1 MRYLL
6 AALILAATAL
16 SPSIARSASALALRA
31 PDEIVDLTRYVDV
44 YEDPA
49 SSQDVNGVAASA
61 AFHPVGRIVLA
72 HPRSTYWLR
81 LRLSG
86 ATQLRPWVL
95 TAGYRPAEA
104 DLFLPAFGGY
114 VEERSGD
121 AVPYAQRSFPIFNWI
136 AFDAPV
142 SATPQTL
149 YLRVRTIEP
158 YVNLVAYSKDRF
170 RRDITRDI
178 VVVAALLA
186 ILGSLV
192 LSSVVLYFVMRDTL
206 YLYYAGYIVAQI
218 VYRSND
224 FGLLQAY
231 VFPHVSFPYV
241 RTEVFFDGVTL
252 LAATFFIRRF
262 LRSHAHS
269 RLLDRINVAIAVI
282 GATYAVLSLAGVP
295 IRYTLVEY
303 FSFVYVPIW
312 MATGI
317 VCWRKGYA
325 PARLFLAAWIVYM
338 IGIVVEAAVDAGA
351 FQALGVMRE
360 STPDVILDY
369 IVYLGIALESI
380 LLSLSLAQAYRTA
393 TAEKIEQLKELIAMR
408 ERTERMAHLAYSDSL
423 TNLPNRTAFI
433 ERVDESLRAAMRH
446 GRQCALFFMDFDN
459 FKAIND
465 GYGHLAGDAALIEA
479 AARLRSTVR
488 GDEMVGRI
496 GGDEF
501 AIFLPSIESEGD
513 VEAVKERVRDAIGAP
528 FFLDGRDLPMSISV
542 GVGYFPDPN
551 TTLDALFAAADADMY
566 RAKPQN
572 GYSSTATLLP

>member
-1 MRYLL
+1 MRYAL
-6 AALILAATAL
+6 AALILGVAFLFPAV
-16 SPSIARSASALALRA
+16 ARSANSLDLSA
-31 PDEIVDLTRYVDV
+31 PDEIVDLTPYVDV
-44 YEDPA
+44 YEDPT
-49 SSQDVNGVAASA
+49 SSLDVNAVAASA
-61 AFHPVGRIVLA
+61 AFQPAGRIVLA

-81 LRLSG
+81 LRFAG

-95 TAGYRPAEA
+95 TAGYRPSEA
-104 DLFLPAFGGY
+104 DLFLPSGGGY
-114 VEERSGD
+114 VAERSGD
-121 AVPYAQRSFPIFNWI
+121 AVPYAQRPFPIFNWI
-136 AFDAPV
+136 AFDVPV
-142 SATPQTL
+142 SAAQQTL

-158 YVNLVAYSKDRF
+158 HVNLVAYTKDRF

-178 VVVAALLA
+178 VVIAALLA

-192 LSSVVLYFVMRDTL
+192 LSSVMLYFVMRDTL
-206 YLYYAGYIVAQI
+206 YLYYAAYIVAQI
-218 VYRSND
+218 VYRAND

-269 RLLDRINVAIAVI
+269 RLLDRINVGIAVI
-282 GATYAVLSLAGVP
+282 GGAYAVLSLAGVP

-325 PARLFLAAWIVYM
+325 PARLFLAAWTVYM
-338 IGIVVEAAVDAGA
+338 IGIVVEAAVDAGG

-360 STPDVILDY
+360 STPDVVLDY

-393 TAEKIEQLKELIAMR
+393 TAEKIEQLHELIAMR

-433 ERVDESLRAAMRH
+433 ERVDESLRAALRH
-446 GRQCALFFMDFDN
+446 GRKCALLFLDFDN

-465 GYGHLAGDAALIEA
+465 GYGHQAGDASLIEA
-479 AARLRSTVR
+479 AARLRRTVR

-501 AIFLPSIESEGD
+501 AIFLPSIETEDD
-513 VEAVKERVRDAIGAP
+513 VERVKERVRDAISEP
-528 FFLDGRDLPMSISV
+528 FFLDARELPMSVSV

-551 TTLDALFAAADADMY
+551 ATREALFAAADADMY
-566 RAKPQN
+566 RAKQGIRKVIPL
-572 GYSSTATLLP
+572 SS